1 VIGGRR
7 LAWGT
12 PRSRR
17 GLAWIALALALA
29 LVAAFATVRSAGR
42 PSPTA
47 AVLVARVPIPPG
59 MLLDPA
65 RAEAVLAL
73 ATVPADLPLAGL
85 LGDPR
90 QVLGRRT
97 AAAVGVGEPVTEAA
111 LGGAAG
117 LRPPPLG
124 PGQRAL
130 AVPLEA
136 SAAAALA
143 PGVRV
148 DVIASAG
155 EGLNGRSVVVASGAE
170 VLALDAGGPGDDPA
184 AGHRATV
191 TLRVSLRTAL
201 RLSAALNF
209 AREVR
214 VLARPEGERGSALG
228 LAATG
233 PRP

>member
-1 VIGGRR
+1 VIGARR

-29 LVAAFATVRSAGR
+29 LVAALVTVRSVAR
-42 PSPTA
+42 PGPTA
-47 AVLVARVPIPPG
+47 GVLVARVPIPAG
-59 MLLDPA
+59 TLLDPA
-65 RAEAVLAL
+65 GAEAVLAL
-73 ATVPADLPLAGL
+73 AAVPADLPLAGL
-85 LGDPR
+85 VSDPR

-97 AAAVGVGEPVTEAA
+97 AAPIGVGEPLTEAA

-136 SAAAALA
+136 SAAAGLA
-143 PGVRV
+143 PGSRV

-155 EGLNGRSVVVASGAE
+155 EGSNGRSVVVASGAE
-170 VLALDAGGPGDDPA
+170 VLALDADRPADDGSS
-184 AGHRATV
+184 GHRASV

-214 VLARPEGERGSALG
+214 VLVRPPGERGSALG
-228 LAATG
+228 LVARG